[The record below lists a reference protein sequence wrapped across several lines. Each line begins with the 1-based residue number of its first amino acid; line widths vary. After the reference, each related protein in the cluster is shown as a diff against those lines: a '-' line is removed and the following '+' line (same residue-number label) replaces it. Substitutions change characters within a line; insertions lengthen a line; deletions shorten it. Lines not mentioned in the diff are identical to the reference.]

1 MVKEYNIDKQTVKI
15 EANHSR
21 IAAVSDPVQLSKIFF
36 PQKGA
41 YQERAAFLAIMYEI
55 RNSRLQKAWPE
66 KINRIPKKWGIDR
79 RSFDK
84 CRAKLNK
91 IGLISKSSGYWR
103 FSDRFKKS
111 MDALIMHVESLRYP
125 STDNIENGNE
135 LIFIESAKGEP
146 IYRQIRKRN
155 KYAKDEDD

>member
-1 MVKEYNIDKQTVKI
+1 MVKEYKVDKQTVKI
-15 EANHSR
+15 EANYDR

-41 YQERAAFLAIMYEI
+41 YQERASFLAIMYEI

-66 KINRIPKKWGIDR
+66 KINKIPKKYGIDR

-84 CRAKLNK
+84 CRAKLKK
-91 IGLISKSSGYWR
+91 IGLISKYSGCWG
-103 FSDRFKKS
+103 FSDNFKKS
-111 MDALIMHVESLRYP
+111 MVKLIGEIEALRYP
-125 STDNIENGNE
+125 PPDNLEKGNE

-146 IYRQIRKRN
+146 IYQQIRKTN
-155 KYAKDEDD
+155 KYEK